1 MLRGLPEGR
10 QLNRMYS
17 FLVVPTHQRSGG
29 GGARTR
35 LHWRYDSVMK
45 GLSLIV
51 VLVLGAALVALP
63 HFVSETTLARGLG
76 DKVIVAIGIIFL
88 VLVRIGR

>member
-1 MLRGLPEGR
+1 
-10 QLNRMYS
+10 
-17 FLVVPTHQRSGG
+17 
-29 GGARTR
+29 
-35 LHWRYDSVMK
+35 MK